1 MGRNG
6 TYFLMIKIER
16 FINQLMNSNCY
27 IVIDSDANNCI
38 VIDPASEK
46 SENEIDFIDKNNLTL
61 DYIIITHEHTDHTW
75 GVNSLKEK
83 YPNSKLICSNLCNKY
98 MAKASRAYFLLYYD
112 NPEYKYTVNPADLL
126 IEEDSTLYWN
136 DKTIEFLMTPGHSF
150 GSMCIKIE
158 GKLFTGDTIM
168 PHTPY
173 FNGRDSDKEEWE
185 KSIEK
190 ISRLNI
196 LETVIYPGHGDVL
209 MYNDWVNN
217 YSMFN

>member
-1 MGRNG
+1 MS
-6 TYFLMIKIER
+6 
-16 FINQLMNSNCY
+16 SNCF
-27 IVIDSDANNCI
+27 VIFDEETKKAI
-38 VIDPASEK
+38 LIDPGSEK
-46 SENEIDFIDKNNLTL
+46 SHQEISFLDNHNLQP

-83 YPNSKLICSNLCNKY
+83 YPNSIFICSSLCNKY

-112 NPEYKYTVNPADLL
+112 NPEYKYIVNPADLL
-126 IEEDSTLYWN
+126 IEKDSTLQWN
-136 DKTIEFLMTPGHSF
+136 DKTIEFIMTPGHSF

-190 ISRLNI
+190 ISRLNK
-196 LETVIYPGHGDVL
+196 LETMIYPGHGDVL
-209 MYNDWVNN
+209 MYSDWVLKYYNVE
-217 YSMFN
+217 